1 MLCFLPPFRAYDPAD
16 YEHLHVSQ
24 EIKELFQYITRYVLV
39 FCCGTFQTNTF
50 VVVIVTFYCSLF
62 RYTPQSIELE
72 HKMKPF
78 NPDFIPAVG
87 DIDAFLKVITS
98 HLCGPFPP
106 LKNFSASCS
115 FLVLDLFCVLEWD
128 SMQCVVSNRSFN
140 SNNKYALHFTLTV
153 VIYLHKGVRIP

>member
-1 MLCFLPPFRAYDPAD
+1 MFPSPFRAYDPAD

-39 FCCGTFQTNTF
+39 FCCDTFQTNTF
-50 VVVIVTFYCSLF
+50 EVTFHCSRF

-72 HKMKPF
+72 HKLKPF

-98 HLCGPFPP
+98 HLCSPFPSP
-106 LKNFSASCS
+106 NNLSALCS
-115 FLVLDLFCVLEWD
+115 FLVLDLFCVL
-128 SMQCVVSNRSFN
+128 
-140 SNNKYALHFTLTV
+140 YAACSLKQEL
-153 VIYLHKGVRIP
+153 